1 MKLIILSVLFQ
12 DCPSRQEIQGSLKQ
26 VQKLLSAHEAS
37 YLQSL
42 RNLKKKI
49 NLLQSNA
56 GKQTT
61 RAINSK
67 KKKCLNINFFQLK
80 DVEISSIFFTLYF
93 SNRYLPKTGGTHQW
107 EETWQVT
114 QHGPWSPFSLWDW
127 LWTCGIREQGLSG
140 KPDLERPAD
149 CLPRCAPIHLFSGF
163 TVSPLTHPSS
173 QQCLSS
179 SSLWVTNQWH
189 CYLTL
194 WSPYNPVFTLFVT
207 FPSPAL
213 TPFRAFCMTSFF
225 NVGIHFIYDP

>member
-12 DCPSRQEIQGSLKQ
+12 DCPSRQEVQGSLKQ

-56 GKQTT
+56 GKQTA

-67 KKKCLNINFFQLK
+67 QKQIVECWFFFSCWMLTYLW
-80 DVEISSIFFTLYF
+80 FFSTVYF

-107 EETWQVT
+107 EETWQIA
-114 QHGPWSPFSLWDW
+114 QYGPWSSFSLWAW

-140 KPDLERPAD
+140 KPDLEWPAD
-149 CLPRCAPIHLFSGF
+149 CLSRWAHTTFSLALLWWSH
-163 TVSPLTHPSS
+163 SPLTHPVPRSVS
-173 QQCLSS
+173 PLHHFEWLSS
-179 SSLWVTNQWH
+179 DTV
-189 CYLTL
+189 
-194 WSPYNPVFTLFVT
+194 
-207 FPSPAL
+207 
-213 TPFRAFCMTSFF
+213 
-225 NVGIHFIYDP
+225 I